1 MRKYKILHQ
10 KAKWYNTNIDME
22 QFEGMINAYARV
34 GWKVVKISYRKN
46 YWYIPFIFA
55 LLEKETT
62 PKTQQ
67 TQQTEETQ

>member
-10 KAKWYNTNIDME
+10 KAKWYNGNIDME
-22 QFEGMINAYARV
+22 PFEGMINAYARV

-46 YWYIPFIFA
+46 HWNIPFIFA

-62 PKTQQ
+62 PETRQM
-67 TQQTEETQ
+67 QQTEKIQ